1 MHVLVNPDLQLRKQS
16 VAISPERILTPEFQ
30 QFIKEMKET
39 MAMEN
44 GVGLAAPQIGV
55 LERVILVETQDG
67 PQAFINPVI
76 IHRSLRKIDSE
87 EGCLSVPGVFGIVR
101 RHRRVTVQAFNE
113 RAEAVTIHAQ
123 QFPAIIFQH
132 ETDHLDGVLFI
143 DRAKKTWEADHKPTY
158 PMV

>member
-1 MHVLVNPDLQLRKQS
+1 MHVLANPDEQLRKRS
-16 VAISPERILTPEFQ
+16 VEISPQRILTPEFQ

-44 GVGLAAPQIGV
+44 GVGLAAPQVGV
-55 LERVILVETQDG
+55 LERVIIVETQDG

-76 IHRSLRKIDSE
+76 IQRSLRKMDSE

-101 RHRRVTVQAFNE
+101 RHRRVTVRAYNE

-123 QFPAIIFQH
+123 LFPAIIFQH
-132 ETDHLDGVLFI
+132 ETDHLDGILFI
-143 DRAKKTWEADHKPTY
+143 DKAIRLMDHQT
-158 PMV
+158 M